1 VALCQRCSAHRVL
14 ACAAIG
20 DVGFQQPCG
29 FAVQPYSQPKAP
41 ILLSM
46 TTTALVQAG
55 NPIRRRSV
63 WRPWL
68 LGWLGII
75 PLAILNGTLR
85 ELVYKD
91 RVGPMAG
98 HYISTLVL
106 ISLVSIYLH
115 FLDRRWP
122 IPTRRIAVEMGGTWL
137 ALTVLFEFGFGHYVD
152 GASWERL
159 LEQYDVTRG
168 YIWIMVL
175 IWARVGPLVARELH
189 STRKLRMR
197 LT

>member
-1 VALCQRCSAHRVL
+1 MVQTIVRVIMAFTSPTGSEPSVAEQVEWRYANVAPRIECWHAPRSTTL
-14 ACAAIG
+14 
-20 DVGFQQPCG
+20 GFQQPCG

-46 TTTALVQAG
+46 TTTAVVLAG
-55 NPIRRRSV
+55 NPIRPRPV

-106 ISLVSIYLH
+106 ISLVSCR
-115 FLDRRWP
+115 FSAP
-122 IPTRRIAVEMGGTWL
+122 IDQVVGDL
-137 ALTVLFEFGFGHYVD
+137 A
-152 GASWERL
+152 
-159 LEQYDVTRG
+159 
-168 YIWIMVL
+168 
-175 IWARVGPLVARELH
+175 
-189 STRKLRMR
+189 STYRPGDFQHL
-197 LT
+197 